1 MIHTAQKNPREI
13 FEFSKKFRKV
23 YKNVPLV
30 SVPSSYSLIKEHQ
43 LITNVLNIVIYANQ
57 MFRSTYP
64 AMQKTALSILKNS
77 RSFEAEKDLMSIK
90 DILNLI

>member
-1 MIHTAQKNPREI
+1 M
-13 FEFSKKFRKV
+13 
-23 YKNVPLV
+23 V
-30 SVPSSYSLIKEHQ
+30 SVPSSYSQIRESQLIKNGF
-43 LITNVLNIVIYANQ
+43 NVVIYANQ

-90 DILNLI
+90 DILNLISSEK